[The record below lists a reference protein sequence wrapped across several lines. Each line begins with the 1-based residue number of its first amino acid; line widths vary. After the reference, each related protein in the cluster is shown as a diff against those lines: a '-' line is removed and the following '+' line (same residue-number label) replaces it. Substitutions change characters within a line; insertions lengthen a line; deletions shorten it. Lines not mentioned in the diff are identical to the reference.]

1 MQSFP
6 VPHLDE
12 ENCTHNPSTSQ
23 VSKSYHAN
31 PVTFPYPPDPGE
43 HVLETS
49 SAPTTLVERHKL
61 DLSSLTPPK
70 GEMESSFSWTCPFK
84 SPTSSTLCFGE
95 PTLGKLNQETDFY
108 MTKHMP
114 KPSSGAN
121 RVSVSH
127 SSLVTKN
134 GEHFYGENFIHDF
147 PKSWQHIK
155 EVDWGDKLKLNYT
168 TYGYM
173 LMEFDWGGKFNY
185 TSCGHPMANWQG
197 HETHPTG
204 HKASEVDW
212 GGHDPNGSDNPPPMS
227 IINLD
232 DLLGRTFLLPMDENG
247 ERKRASISEHVKDQ
261 VRFKLKI
268 DGDQLDDLISYNL
281 LMEYLEDK
289 TDTGPLEDGFYRSK
303 CIKDHKGPY
312 TSSDPEYNGSSYNL
326 LIEWEPGEQTWE
338 PLSNIIA
345 SDPYTCAAYAKEHN
359 LLNTPGWKLLKR
371 HARTARRL
379 IRTLKKSKYRQARA
393 SRKYKHGWEV
403 PRDYAHA
410 PQLDMHNGNNK
421 WKEAIDLEIEQI
433 KEYQIFTDV
442 GNAYLQAL
450 TREKLYIVG
459 GPEFEE
465 LQGHV
470 LVMYKALYGTRSGG
484 ACWHDKFF
492 DILHHMGF
500 KTSEVDWG
508 GHDPNPNHVNESLLS
523 EVDWGA
529 HNPDADDPEQLTG
542 ESIQSFLTFVVQLQ
556 WLVALRRLY
565 LDKSLTC
572 PSLWQHHLDLKT
584 NIYGYISIF
593 PRQHLIQVSIIYT
606 HTHTHTHT
614 NYIYIYLHIIMHVST
629 RTCYI
634 HHKRGVT
641 EF

>member
-1 MQSFP
+1 METQCTHSQYP
-6 VPHLDE
+6 ILMKK
-12 ENCTHNPSTSQ
+12 NCTNNPFTSQ
-23 VSKSYHAN
+23 VSKSYHPN
-31 PVTFPYPPDPGE
+31 PVPFPYSPDHGE

-49 SAPTTLVERHKL
+49 SAPTTLVEKDKL
-61 DLSSLTPPK
+61 DLPSIISPK

-84 SPTSSTLCFGE
+84 SSTSSTLCFGE

-134 GEHFYGENFIHDF
+134 ISMGRTSYMIFPSQGSISRRLTGETNSSSTTLHMDTCSWKLTGEANSTTPH
-147 PKSWQHIK
+147 
-155 EVDWGDKLKLNYT
+155 VDILWLTGKVMKHTLLDTRPQKLIGVVMT
-168 TYGYM
+168 
-173 LMEFDWGGKFNY
+173 LMDLI
-185 TSCGHPMANWQG
+185 TLHPCPSSILM
-197 HETHPTG
+197 T
-204 HKASEVDW
+204 
-212 GGHDPNGSDNPPPMS
+212 S

-232 DLLGRTFLLPMDENG
+232 DLLGRPFLLPMDENG
-247 ERKRASISEHVKDQ
+247 ERKRATISEHVKDLSQQQ
-261 VRFKLKI
+261 VSREDQLRFKLKI
-268 DGDQLDDLISYNL
+268 DGDQLDDLISYNQ

-289 TDTGPLEDGFYRSK
+289 TDTGPLEDGFYRFK
-303 CIKDHKGPY
+303 CIKDHNGPY

-345 SDPYTCAAYAKEHN
+345 SDPYTCAVYAKEYN

-379 IRTLKKSKYRQARA
+379 IRTLKKSKHRYARA

-410 PQLDMHNGNNK
+410 LQLDIHNGNNK

-433 KEYQIFTDV
+433 KEYQVFTDV
-442 GNAYLQAL
+442 GNEYLQAL

-470 LVMYKALYGTRSGG
+470 LVMYKSLYGTRSGG
-484 ACWHDKFF
+484 ACWHDKFL

-529 HNPDADDPEQLTG
+529 HNPDAE
-542 ESIQSFLTFVVQLQ
+542 F
-556 WLVALRRLY
+556 
-565 LDKSLTC
+565 
-572 PSLWQHHLDLKT
+572 
-584 NIYGYISIF
+584 
-593 PRQHLIQVSIIYT
+593 
-606 HTHTHTHT
+606 
-614 NYIYIYLHIIMHVST
+614 NYN
-629 RTCYI
+629 
-634 HHKRGVT
+634 G
-641 EF
+641 